1 MSVDGKN
8 YSIVMPVD
16 AYKAMKETIES
27 PDESV
32 PIDNVLNV
40 AMLLFMNYVNAA
52 TSMSES
58 SGGGGSIPS
67 NWGKDKDDDERD
79 WARRCA
85 QLVNWLCKPIRRHKG
100 HRH

>member
-1 MSVDGKN
+1 
-8 YSIVMPVD
+8 MPVD

-58 SGGGGSIPS
+58 CGGGGSIPS

-85 QLVNWLCKPIRRHKG
+85 QLANWLCKPIRRHKG

>member
-1 MSVDGKN
+1 ME
-8 YSIVMPVD
+8 
-16 AYKAMKETIES
+16 AYTAMKDAIEV
-27 PDESV
+27 PDESM
-32 PIDNVLNV
+32 PFENVLNV

-67 NWGKDKDDDERD
+67 NWGKDKDDGERD

-85 QLVNWLCKPIRRHKG
+85 QLANWLCKPIRRHKG